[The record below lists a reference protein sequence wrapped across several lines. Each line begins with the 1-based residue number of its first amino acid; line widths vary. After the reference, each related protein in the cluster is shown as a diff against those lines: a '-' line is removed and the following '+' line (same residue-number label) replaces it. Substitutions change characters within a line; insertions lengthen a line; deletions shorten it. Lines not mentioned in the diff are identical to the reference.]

1 MAGEDKTGILIV
13 AIVAI
18 ATVAVVGLIGMQLTG
33 FAAKA
38 VKEAK
43 ALEEVKAVEPKEEQP
58 YWHPQGVCSIAQQM
72 GCALQELTP
81 SSCVDLCKEKAESY
95 PGEKEHCL
103 MCCGLSYACLK
114 SIEAG
119 KSPEGRPNPAP
130 AGKQQPAT
138 QEKQPA
144 PTEEALQPVQTKG

>member
-1 MAGEDKTGILIV
+1 LE
-13 AIVAI
+13 
-18 ATVAVVGLIGMQLTG
+18 
-33 FAAKA
+33 
-38 VKEAK
+38 EEK
-43 ALEEVKAVEPKEEQP
+43 ALELEKAKQP
-58 YWHPQGVCSIAQQM
+58 YEHLECVCSIAQQM
-72 GCALQELTP
+72 GCALQKLTP

-114 SIEAG
+114 LIEAE
-119 KSPEGRPNPAP
+119 KSPEGRGQNPAP

-144 PTEEALQPVQTKG
+144 PIEEALQPVQTKG